1 MRIYKILVIM
11 GIFSVVSMFFSLN
24 FNITH
29 LEGLSEWFLL
39 DGEEVKGYW
48 VYAENK
54 GNTFIPVGA
63 LNEGDFC
70 VDDVARIVLLY
81 SEAYELTR
89 DSKYIGLALDAA
101 KFVVKMQASDGE
113 FYNFAYKDGTIN
125 KYGITSLKSAGW
137 WALRA
142 FWGLSKLAKF
152 TNDNEIHEA
161 VKKTYNAI
169 KRKPPTSADQLAL
182 YILGLCNYYEVY
194 QSPEILKEINK
205 YATDLLEYEIKN
217 FESLKGF
224 FSVYKDKLLW
234 NGWGNHY
241 TEALL
246 RAYKITGNEKF
257 LFVAEKQLISQASI
271 MLSTGLIYSIQNY
284 FKLYPELA
292 YALECVAVPLTQ
304 LYDIKRD
311 EKYALLSSLVIS
323 WLFGGNRLGVR
334 MFGDNGEGYDGME
347 YMHYNRNA
355 GAESTICS
363 LRTIL
368 HGMKLPETYQ
378 TLATNPEIIGRSGIT
393 VLEAESFDIGISSAK
408 MVTGDYGSGAS
419 LQIEGKGRIR
429 KQNVESGTYYVL
441 LSGNFSNTTITVSS
455 KTSIKKDLS
464 GKGLFEIGIVEIE
477 GNFSVSNSNSC
488 NIDQIILIPQQLGI
502 SFDKK
507 SPKTVF
513 YDISSQALK
522 VENRQ
527 IFTTKS
533 KEFSFESVAK
543 IKYSGDFGLV
553 DLSDFYNNDG
563 FGTPQNPGN
572 FDNLGGVVGAYL
584 PQNEIDEG
592 VIYLNNIPF
601 YLKTIGMD
609 NIRCDGQII
618 ILPEEFYVKRIY
630 ILAAANHGDYDVAIT
645 TDNSNYELNIHDWC
659 NSPKDIVFDYRY
671 ISSGEKQYIKCGI
684 NVYVLEINGTIEKI
698 ILPGQINVHIFALTL
713 EK

>member
-1 MRIYKILVIM
+1 MRMYRALVVM
-11 GIFSVVSMFFSLN
+11 GMLLAIVGFSNLN

-29 LEGLSEWFLL
+29 LERLSEWFAL
-39 DGEEVKGYW
+39 DGEMVKGYW

-54 GNTFIPVGA
+54 GNAFIPVSA

-70 VDDVARIVLLY
+70 VDDVARVVLLY
-81 SEAYELTR
+81 SEAYELTK
-89 DSKYIGLALDAA
+89 DSKYLNLALDAA

-125 KYGITSLKSAGW
+125 KYGITSQKSAGW

-152 TNDNEIHEA
+152 TDDSKIHEA
-161 VKKTYNAI
+161 VKKTYNAL

-194 QSPEILKEINK
+194 QSSEVLKEINK
-205 YATDLLEYEIKN
+205 YATDLLDYEIKN
-217 FESLKGF
+217 FDSLKGF
-224 FSVYKDKLLW
+224 FTVYKDRLLW

-241 TEALL
+241 IEALL

-257 LFVAEKQLISQASI
+257 LSVAEKSLISQASI
-271 MLSTGLIYSIQNY
+271 MISTGLIYSIQNY

-292 YALECVAVPLTQ
+292 YALECTAVPLVL
-304 LYDIKRD
+304 LYDIEKD
-311 EKYALLSSLVIS
+311 EKYALLSSLAIS

-334 MFGDNGEGYDGME
+334 MFGENGEGYDGME

-378 TLATNPEIIGRSGIT
+378 TLAMNPELIGRSGVI
-393 VLEAESFDIGISSAK
+393 VLEAEAFDIGISSAK

-419 LQIEGKGRIR
+419 LQMDGKGRIR
-429 KQNVESGTYYVL
+429 KQNIENGTYYIL

-455 KTSIKKDLS
+455 KTSVKKDLT

-477 GNFSVSNSNSC
+477 GNLSVSNSNSC

-507 SPKTVF
+507 NPKTVL
-513 YDISSQALK
+513 YDIPSQTLK
-522 VENRQ
+522 IKNRQ
-527 IFTTKS
+527 IFTSKS
-533 KEFSFESVAK
+533 KEFSFESIAK
-543 IKYSGDFGLV
+543 LEYSGTFGLV

-563 FGTPQNPGN
+563 IGTPQNPAN

-592 VIYLNNIPF
+592 IIYLNNVPF

-609 NIRCDGQII
+609 NIRCDGQVIV
-618 ILPEEFYVKRIY
+618 LPEKLYVKKIY
-630 ILAAANHGDYDVAIT
+630 ILAAANHGDYNVKFTI
-645 TDNSNYELNIHDWC
+645 DNSDYELNIHDWC

-684 NVYVLEINGTIEKI
+684 DTYVLEINDFVSKI
-698 ILPGQINVHIFALTL
+698 ILPQQINVHIFALTI
-713 EK
+713 ER